1 MAANPVVINESG
13 NTGSDYEV
21 ETREVTGGGQVQQVQ
36 IDIGTGT
43 STSPVTSANPL
54 PVTDSK
60 NALGTA
66 AAVTNV
72 SGSATSVTIKASNTS
87 RKELIVFNDSTAIL
101 YLLYGSGSASTT
113 NYTLKVFPDTHAII
127 DSYNGQVNG
136 IWASATGDARV
147 TEVTF

>member
-1 MAANPVVINESG
+1 MASVTVINESG
-13 NTGSDYEV
+13 NLGTDYPVLTRQNGS
-21 ETREVTGGGQVQQVQ
+21 GQNIQQVQ

-43 STSPVTSANPL
+43 GESPVTSANPL

-66 AAVTNV
+66 ATVTNV
-72 SGSATSVTIKASNTS
+72 SGSASSTTIKVSNTS